1 MLKKFMKILV
11 LPAAVL
17 GAAAGTFIM
26 AEKALLKDRDI
37 KVVDAAIKEKIPEV
51 EEITENE
58 NTEEE
63 S

>member
-1 MLKKFMKILV
+1 MLKKIVKILV

-37 KVVDAAIKEKIPEV
+37 KVVDAAIKEEIP
-51 EEITENE
+51 ENE
-58 NTEEE
+58 NTEDET
-63 S
+63 

>member
-1 MLKKFMKILV
+1 MLKKILKILV

-17 GAAAGTFIM
+17 GAATGTFIM

-37 KVVDAAIKEKIPEV
+37 KVVDAAIKEDIS
-51 EEITENE
+51 ENE

-63 S
+63 T